1 MFYQSR
7 DGRVPVLEYLE
18 ELHHANNPKEYSLYE
33 KIMVKLHLLAN
44 AGSKL
49 GMPHVKFLQDKI
61 RELRVKNERI
71 LYVTIIGS
79 EIYLLHHFTKKTQ
92 KTPKNDLLIAI
103 KRYKELISE
112 K

>member
-1 MFYQSR
+1 M
-7 DGRVPVLEYLE
+7 EYLE
-18 ELHHANNPKEYSLYE
+18 ELHHSSNPKDYSLYE

-44 AGSKL
+44 AGSTL

-61 RELRVKNERI
+61 WELRVKNERI
-71 LYVTIIGS
+71 LYVTIIGN

-92 KTPKNDLLIAI
+92 KTPKNDLLLAI
-103 KRYKELISE
+103 KRYKELVSE